1 MNGAIGIVKGFMFP
15 DGFDPNSSN
24 PEVRGPICVLVEFED
39 VDLGTDEQGRPW
51 SFFPDEPEKRNWIPF
66 YRETAYSVSEQ
77 DVCRKQFPLTL
88 AWALTH
94 WKAQGMTLNRVR
106 ISLGNVGA
114 STPGLGYVAV
124 TRVKHYRDVVF
135 ETDLPPYEVF
145 QDAKWKED
153 FRARVR
159 YERRLQARFSRT
171 LRRYGFCEG
180 YEWTA
185 DDAAAAEKLLD
196 GLRLIGKDQLRSL
209 EGSGRPLDEDAHLW
223 PEGEPDFE
231 KLLKRCALEL
241 AGADDEYLGRLER
254 VAGRLLRESVE
265 EYGPL
270 HEPAIREALGCLIP
284 EDLHWREDGKP
295 PKGRKRV
302 SDGVERFCVNLMAD
316 RWQVDVCEETG
327 LVLPG
332 RALRADVVEFF

>member
-1 MNGAIGIVKGFMFP
+1 M
-15 DGFDPNSSN
+15 
-24 PEVRGPICVLVEFED
+24 LVEFED
-39 VDLGTDEQGRPW
+39 VDLGTDEQGWAR
-51 SFFPDEPEKRNWIPF
+51 SYFPDEPEKRRWIPI
-66 YRETAYSVSEQ
+66 YRETAYSVVEQ
-77 DVCRKQFPLTL
+77 DVARKQFPLTL

-106 ISLGNVGA
+106 ISLGSVGA

-153 FRARVR
+153 FRARMR

-180 YEWTA
+180 YEWSA
-185 DDAAAAEKLLD
+185 EDAAAAEKLLD
-196 GLRLIGKDQLRSL
+196 GLKLIGKEQRRSL
-209 EGSGRPLDEDAHLW
+209 EGVPVDEDAHLW

-231 KLLKRCALEL
+231 KLLRRCALES
-241 AGADDEYLGRLER
+241 AGGDDEYRERLER
-254 VAGRLLRESVE
+254 VAARLLQESVE
-265 EYGPL
+265 GNGAL

-284 EDLHWREDGKP
+284 EDLHL
-295 PKGRKRV
+295 
-302 SDGVERFCVNLMAD
+302 SLIHI
-316 RWQVDVCEETG
+316 
-327 LVLPG
+327 
-332 RALRADVVEFF
+332 